1 MGFGKNPKNKM
12 STGRAINYRFPE
24 SQSGYTRATG
34 PEFSFQADPI
44 LRQQATSA
52 AVARDMDP
60 NVMRLDTEYNDQYCG
75 PSGIIPDATIKQ
87 CFTNP
92 YTGLPCGN
100 QMLSTGQIYNTQN
113 FPQVGNSVSRPDTMG
128 ETAGPADST
137 GLQGAPRVLIPGS
150 QPGSNEGTRA
160 IYNQDVP
167 KTYEFNPDQSFGRRT
182 GAALP
187 VTGSG
192 RLDGLQR
199 TGNLGASMSQ
209 TEALAR
215 TMSATQPEMAAS
227 FRASQGIIPGSVGD
241 LEQMK
246 DQGVVGTGNRQYPE
260 WHAPECDQQTY
271 CMGQSMKHGVCP
283 QKCTNRE
290 IIPGSQPGSNEGTR
304 AVCGTGTGRTIPFNR
319 TGISTIGGAKRLYQ
333 TGQMSNGTMPLNQTL
348 DGTML
353 PATVSKSMN
362 SSQFNSAAAVPELPA
377 IKSPAGLS
385 KTPAKA
391 ASAHGGREDRGDTQA
406 EIQAA
411 LQFGQQLENQRPQ
424 HAQDIAQTVSNV
436 ANNVVNSAQ
445 LHQSLPQQS
454 NWEPDQDYAQRIA
467 QETMARSHP
476 SPAAL
481 SGTASSNAVDHD
493 NLYASVK
500 NPSPEYDSGLPV
512 NNVNAN
518 AFNRTTTPSS
528 VTTTTRPNS
537 IPGATRFVGPSNE
550 AVASSGSINERGFN
564 EPPMAETNV
573 YAKTVN
579 SQQLYQPSNQAY
591 NPSHSYSAFANNPS
605 FPSSSRCCTRSIN
618 GCIPPGGCQ
627 CGTASS
633 KTRWDATRT
642 MGITEEGVE
651 YVKPP
656 HTTFCDAPVARSFLG
671 AQRHQYPHTASTG
684 AYTSTAEMAAAGFCD
699 KDLCQTTRMYSSGN
713 GAPTYKT
720 LNAYIPAYSAYRR
733 PWPGNYN
740 EKFSSTAASLRNTQT
755 GEPHKVTDETAAS
768 KESGFVENCKFDT
781 KPFNF
786 VPGERPIGFTETFVP
801 EEGNKVGGGGNAPEN
816 PNEFLTTHNDH
827 YRAIYEPQYGKL
839 YQHKNDGQVP
849 REGVNTDGTFN
860 GLLSSSRIKANVT
873 FKPGREPL
881 SGTATGPRRCTCY
894 DKINNVWM

>member
-1 MGFGKNPKNKM
+1 M
-12 STGRAINYRFPE
+12 STGRAINSRFPE

-34 PEFSFQADPI
+34 PEFVFQADPI
-44 LRQQATSA
+44 RRQQATSE
-52 AVARDMDP
+52 AVARDLDP
-60 NVMRLDTEYNDQYCG
+60 NVMRLDTEYNDKYCG

-113 FPQVGNSVSRPDTMG
+113 FPHVGNASSG
-128 ETAGPADST
+128 STAMEATTGIADGT

-160 IYNQDVP
+160 LYNQDVP

-199 TGNLGASMSQ
+199 TGNLGVSMSQ
-209 TEALAR
+209 TETLAR
-215 TMSATQPEMAAS
+215 TMNTTQPELAAS
-227 FRASQGIIPGSVGD
+227 FRASQGIIPGTVGD

-246 DQGVVGTGNRQYPE
+246 EQGVVGMGTRQYPE
-260 WHAPECDQQTY
+260 WHAPECDQQAY
-271 CMGQSMKHGVCP
+271 CMTQSMKHGTCP

-304 AVCGTGTGRTIPFNR
+304 AICGTGTGRTIPFNR
-319 TGISTIGGAKRLYQ
+319 TGISTIGGAKPLYQ
-333 TGQMSNGTMPLNQTL
+333 TGQMMQGTVSLGQTL
-348 DGTML
+348 GGTML
-353 PATVSKSMN
+353 STTMDKS
-362 SSQFNSAAAVPELPA
+362 STIPELPA
-377 IKSPAGLS
+377 IKSPISSS
-385 KTPAKA
+385 KTPVNPP
-391 ASAHGGREDRGDTQA
+391 STQGSRGETQA

-411 LQFGQQLENQRPQ
+411 LQFGQQLENPQ
-424 HAQDIAQTVSNV
+424 HTADIPQAVSDVVRNV
-436 ANNVVNSAQ
+436 INSPQ
-445 LHQSLPQQS
+445 LYQSPPLQGNHEQ
-454 NWEPDQDYAQRIA
+454 DQDYTQRVA
-467 QETMARSHP
+467 HEAVARSHP
-476 SPAAL
+476 DPSAL
-481 SGTASSNAVDHD
+481 LGTASSTALAHD

-500 NPSPEYDSGLPV
+500 NPSPEYDSGLPT
-512 NNVNAN
+512 NNVNAG
-518 AFNRTTTPSS
+518 AFNRTATPSS

-537 IPGATRFVGPSNE
+537 IPGATRLLGPSND

-564 EPPMAETNV
+564 EPSVTGTNV
-573 YAKTVN
+573 YANTAN
-579 SQQLYQPSNQAY
+579 SQQITKPLNVAY

-605 FPSSSRCCTRSIN
+605 FPSSSRCCTRTAN

-627 CGTASS
+627 CGIASS
-633 KTRWDATRT
+633 KARWDAAKS
-642 MGITEEGVE
+642 MGITEAGVE

-656 HTTFCDAPVARSFLG
+656 HTTFCDAPVARNFLG

-699 KDLCQTTRMYSSGN
+699 KNLCQTTKMHSKGSGASS
-713 GAPTYKT
+713 YKT

-740 EKFSSTAASLRNTQT
+740 EKFSSTAGGLRNTQT
-755 GEPHKVTDETAAS
+755 GEPHKVTDETASS

-786 VPGERPIGFTETFVP
+786 VPGERPIGFTEKFVP

-816 PNEFLTTHNDH
+816 PNEFLTTHSDH
-827 YRAIYEPQYGKL
+827 FRAIYEPQYGKL
-839 YQHKNDGQVP
+839 YQHKNDSQIP
-849 REGVNTDGTFN
+849 PEGTNTDGNFN
-860 GLLSSSRIKANVT
+860 GLLSSTKIKANVT
-873 FKPGREPL
+873 FKPGREPFN
-881 SGTATGPRRCTCY
+881 GTATGPRRCTCY
-894 DKINNVWM
+894 DKVNNVWM